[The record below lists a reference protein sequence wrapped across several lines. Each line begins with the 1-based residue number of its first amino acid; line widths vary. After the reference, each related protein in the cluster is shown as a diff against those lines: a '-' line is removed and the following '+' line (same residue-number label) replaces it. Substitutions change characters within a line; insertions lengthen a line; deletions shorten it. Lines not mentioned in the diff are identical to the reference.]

1 MIHAFALDPRL
12 VATWGRLAEFRFIHD
27 KFGLGTPRVMLEL
40 RAFSKWKRDV
50 YDAAKKL
57 GLSQEDMKRIEELF
71 RLFSEHKS
79 RRADA
84 VYDGLLTWLEN
95 AEREY
100 DRRPYAAILATENPR
115 AHPAVLLGDQLGPSD
130 ARWTFSQGATVAR
143 TPEALAAA
151 LSELL
156 VNAKVLHLVDP
167 HFGPENARHRRVLE
181 ALMDVLSTHG
191 IALDVIRMHCLAKSE
206 LAFFE
211 EKAAAMAERLP
222 QGITVEFA
230 RWKQRAGRDLI
241 HNRFVLTDLG
251 GVLLGVGLDAGQAG
265 ETDDLLLLTRAQY
278 ELRWAQY
285 AGDDGTFERA
295 DSPASIQGTRIPR
308 PSRGNPPYA
317 PRKAPSKP

>member
-1 MIHAFALDPRL
+1 VIHAFALDPRL

-27 KFGLGTPRVMLEL
+27 KFGFGTPRVLLEL
-40 RAFSKWKRDV
+40 PAFSKWKRAV
-50 YDAAKKL
+50 YDAANEL
-57 GLSQEDMKRIEELF
+57 ALSETDKKRIEELF

-79 RRADA
+79 RRADS

-115 AHPAVLLGDQLGPSD
+115 KHPAVLVGDQLGPSD
-130 ARWTFSQGATVAR
+130 ARWTQSLGATVAR
-143 TPEALAAA
+143 TPEALAATLSA
-151 LSELL
+151 LLL
-156 VNAKVLHLVDP
+156 NAKVLHLVDP
-167 HFGPENARHRRVLE
+167 HFGPENSRHRRVLE

-191 IALDVIRMHCLAKSE
+191 IVLDVIRVHCSAKSE

-211 EKAAAMAERLP
+211 QKAAAMAKRLP

-230 RWKQRAGRDLI
+230 RWKQRDGGDLL

-251 GVLLGVGLDAGQAG
+251 GVLLGVGLDAGQEG
-265 ETDDLLLLTRAQY
+265 ETDDLLLLPRAQY

-285 AGDDGTFERA
+285 VGDDGTFERA
-295 DSPASIQGTRIPR
+295 DSPASVQGTRVPR
-308 PSRGNPPYA
+308 PSRGS
-317 PRKAPSKP
+317 R